1 MSESKHTRGPLVAHK
16 QPDGDII
23 DHAYSILTHGDECRC
38 VALINLDAGT
48 FADLQLWASAPDLL
62 ERVEEDTKAFEQLH
76 AYLTTHAEKL
86 PPFSL
91 STLEVLIAKNRAA
104 AAKAEGRDE

>member
-62 ERVEEDTKAFEQLH
+62 EALKELVGMYRGVCSN
-76 AYLTTHAEKL
+76 L
-86 PPFSL
+86 PFGVTSDRETERDL
-91 STLEVLIAKNRAA
+91 AKTLAVV
-104 AAKAEGRDE
+104 AKAEGRDE